1 MKQFAIAAL
10 AIIIVYSFSLTVHA
24 LDFHEARS
32 KKLIKEESTG
42 YVTAVDPSAKA
53 IADDVNAKRK
63 KSYEEAAK
71 AQNVPIE
78 EIIKKMVEKIQK
90 EQGGK

>member
-32 KKLIKEESTG
+32 KKLIVEEPTG
-42 YVTAVDPSAKA
+42 YVKAVDPSAQKV
-53 IADDVNAKRK
+53 ADDTNQKRRD
-63 KSYEEAAK
+63 SYEAQAKEKKLPVEEIAK
-71 AQNVPIE
+71 A
-78 EIIKKMVEKIQK
+78 MAARIQK